1 MVGAVAAADREDVD
15 LEALEVLRDSVELVE
30 RVGLAHDAAVAERL
44 GQTARRARIAPVL
57 AALGVEDDANAGHA
71 AFLCRDRALAST
83 PATLHLVLVPTVAE
97 QVRAA
102 RESALLVAEPDLAVL
117 VVRGAD
123 RAAWLNGLVTCDVV
137 KLPDGN
143 VAYGLMV
150 TPKGRIVTDLYV
162 VKRGDALQVILP
174 ARVCDAVVE
183 TLDRHLV
190 MEDVEMER
198 DDSQRVWF
206 AHGPKAA
213 TDLLRRLRADGLGGQ
228 PCDRTGLGGVVIV
241 APEADKE
248 RLAEHVASLGGAI
261 GDANGW
267 DALRLERGVPAFGV
281 DFDDKTYPQEA
292 SLEKRAVS
300 FDKGC
305 YLGQEV
311 VCMLELRGHV
321 KRKLVPFVIDGG
333 GAVEAGASVTDDA
346 GVEVGKVSSATESPT
361 LGRFVGL
368 AMVKLA
374 HASPGA
380 SLHAAGKRAR
390 VVETPA

>member
-1 MVGAVAAADREDVD
+1 M
-15 LEALEVLRDSVELVE
+15 
-30 RVGLAHDAAVAERL
+30 
-44 GQTARRARIAPVL
+44 P
-57 AALGVEDDANAGHA
+57 
-71 AFLCRDRALAST
+71 
-83 PATLHLVLVPTVAE
+83 VPTVAE

-102 RESALLVAEPDLAVL
+102 RESVLLVAEPDLAVL
-117 VVRGAD
+117 VVTGDD
-123 RAAWLNGLVTCDVV
+123 RAAWLNGLVTCDVA
-137 KLPDGN
+137 KLAEGN

-150 TPKGRIVTDLYV
+150 TPKGRIVTDLYID
-162 VKRGDALQVILP
+162 KRGDALQVILP
-174 ARVCDAVVE
+174 ARVRDAVVE

-190 MEDVEMER
+190 MEDAEMAR
-198 DDSQRVWF
+198 DDSLRVWF
-206 AHGPKAA
+206 AHGPKSVE
-213 TDLLRRLRADGLGGQ
+213 LGGQ

-241 APEADKE
+241 APDTEKD
-248 RLAEHVASLGGAI
+248 RLARHVESLGGLI
-261 GDANGW
+261 GDAQGW

-321 KRKLVPFVIDGG
+321 KRKLVPFVIDDG

-346 GVEVGKVSSATESPT
+346 GAEIGKVSSATESPT
-361 LGRFVGL
+361 LGRCVGL

-374 HASPGA
+374 HAAPGA
-380 SLHAAGKRAR
+380 SLRAAGKKAH